1 MLVINIMEVSFFMT
15 SEVLIMTPSAVAMAA
30 DSVVTV
36 NGNKTYEGV
45 NKLFMLSNNPPM
57 GIMTYNNAN
66 FLTFPMET
74 IIKDFRD
81 KISDK
86 NFDTIYDFKNEFN
99 DYLKGVCNGKD
110 AVTSYSIVDKFN
122 SFIKHLNQDLDEI
135 PNFIKHI
142 GQETI
147 NIDNEKYEKLL
158 FENEEFERIYD
169 SKIQE
174 VTQNI
179 KCDDDIDLVV
189 LFKRLFIKRFV
200 LDSFTGIVIAGFNRE
215 NLFPS
220 YVHFKIIVFDGFK
233 FIFDD
238 CEDDCVGGETAV
250 ILKPFAQINAIT
262 NFLNG
267 IDVSTNYLIASYFKK
282 VIDDYSNNIEELI
295 KANRKINGKDEQ
307 VVLSDLESL
316 KQNNERI
323 VSDFVGFIDTLKD
336 KNSEPI
342 LKSIRSLPK
351 EELANLSESLINI
364 TSLKIK
370 VQDNLETVGGDV
382 DVAIITKGDGFVW
395 TKRKHYFE
403 ESLNPQ
409 FFNRKDLLNK

>member
-1 MLVINIMEVSFFMT
+1 MT

-81 KISDK
+81 KIFK
-86 NFDTIYDFKNEFN
+86 KEFDTIHDFKKVFWEYLN
-99 DYLKGVCNGKD
+99 DVCHGKD
-110 AVTSYSIVDKFN
+110 AITSYSIVDKFN
-122 SFIKHLNQDLDEI
+122 SFIKQLNQDLDEI

-142 GQETI
+142 MEETT
-147 NIDNEKYEKLL
+147 NIDNGKYEKLL
-158 FENEEFERIYD
+158 FENKEFERIYD

-174 VTQNI
+174 VSENI
-179 KCDDDIDLVV
+179 ICDDDVDLVV
-189 LFKRLFIKRFV
+189 LFKKLFIKRFV
-200 LDSFTGIVIAGFNRE
+200 LDGFVGIVIAGFNRE

-220 YVHFKIIVFDGFK
+220 YMHFKIIVLDGVK

-238 CEDDCVGGETAV
+238 CEEDCVGGETAV

-267 IDVSTNYLIASYFKK
+267 IDMSTNYLIASYFNK
-282 VIDDYSNNIEELI
+282 VIDEYSNNMEELI
-295 KANRKINGKDEQ
+295 KANRKINGKDELDI
-307 VVLSDLESL
+307 LSDLESL
-316 KQNNERI
+316 RQNNERI
-323 VSDFVGFIDTLKD
+323 VLDFVGFIDNLKG
-336 KNSEPI
+336 KYSEPI
-342 LKSIRSLPK
+342 LQSIMSLPK
-351 EELANLSESLINI
+351 DELANLSESLINI
-364 TSLKIK
+364 TSLKVK

-409 FFNRKDLLNK
+409 FFNRKNLLNK

>member
-1 MLVINIMEVSFFMT
+1 MT

-86 NFDTIYDFKNEFN
+86 KFNTIYDFKKEFN
-99 DYLKGVCNGKD
+99 DYLNGVCNGKD
-110 AVTSYSIVDKFN
+110 DVTSYSIVDKFN
-122 SFIKHLNQDLDEI
+122 SFIKQLNQDLDEI

-142 GQETI
+142 SEETI
-147 NIDNEKYEKLL
+147 NINNEKYEKLL
-158 FENEEFERIYD
+158 FENEEFKRIYD

-174 VTQNI
+174 VTRNI
-179 KCDDDIDLVV
+179 KCEEDIDLVV

-200 LDSFTGIVIAGFNRE
+200 LDRFTGIVIAGFNRE

-220 YVHFKIIVFDGFK
+220 YVHFKIIVLDGFK

-238 CEDDCVGGETAV
+238 CEKDCVGGETAV

>member
-1 MLVINIMEVSFFMT
+1 MT

-81 KISDK
+81 KIFK
-86 NFDTIYDFKNEFN
+86 KEFDTIHDFKKVFGEYLN
-99 DYLKGVCNGKD
+99 DVCHGKD
-110 AVTSYSIVDKFN
+110 AITSYSIVDKFN
-122 SFIKHLNQDLDEI
+122 SFIKQLNQDLDEI

-142 GQETI
+142 MEETT

-158 FENEEFERIYD
+158 FENKEFERIYD

-174 VTQNI
+174 VSENI
-179 KCDDDIDLVV
+179 ICDDDVDLVV
-189 LFKRLFIKRFV
+189 LFKKLFIKRFV
-200 LDSFTGIVIAGFNRE
+200 LDGFIGIVIAGFNRE

-220 YVHFKIIVFDGFK
+220 YMHFKIIVLDGVK

-238 CEDDCVGGETAV
+238 CEEDCVGGETAV

-267 IDVSTNYLIASYFKK
+267 IDMSTNYLIASYFNK
-282 VIDDYSNNIEELI
+282 VIDEYSNNMEELI
-295 KANRKINGKDEQ
+295 KANRKINGKDELDI
-307 VVLSDLESL
+307 LSDLESL
-316 KQNNERI
+316 RQNYERI
-323 VSDFVGFIDTLKD
+323 VLDFVGFIDNLKG
-336 KNSEPI
+336 KYCEPI
-342 LKSIRSLPK
+342 LQSIMSLPK
-351 EELANLSESLINI
+351 DELANLSESLINI
-364 TSLKIK
+364 TSLKVK

-409 FFNRKDLLNK
+409 FFNRKNLLNK

>member
-1 MLVINIMEVSFFMT
+1 MT

-86 NFDTIYDFKNEFN
+86 KFDTIYDFKKEFN
-99 DYLKGVCNGKD
+99 DYLNGVCNGKD

-122 SFIKHLNQDLDEI
+122 SFIKQLNQDLDEI

-142 GQETI
+142 SEETI

-158 FENEEFERIYD
+158 FDNEEFKRIYD
-169 SKIQE
+169 SKIQD
-174 VTQNI
+174 VIRNI
-179 KCDDDIDLVV
+179 KCDEDIDLVV

-200 LDSFTGIVIAGFNRE
+200 LDGFTGIVIAGFNRE

-220 YVHFKIIVFDGFK
+220 YVHFKIIVLDDFK

-238 CEDDCVGGETAV
+238 CEKDCVGGETAV

-342 LKSIRSLPK
+342 LKSIMSLPK
-351 EELANLSESLINI
+351 DELANLSESLINI
-364 TSLKIK
+364 TSLKVK
-370 VQDNLETVGGDV
+370 VHDNLETVGGDV

-395 TKRKHYFE
+395 TKRKHYFKD
-403 ESLNPQ
+403 SLNPQ

>member
-1 MLVINIMEVSFFMT
+1 MT

-81 KISDK
+81 KIFK
-86 NFDTIYDFKNEFN
+86 KEFDTIHDFKKVFGEYLN
-99 DYLKGVCNGKD
+99 DVCHGKD
-110 AVTSYSIVDKFN
+110 AITSYSIVDKFN
-122 SFIKHLNQDLDEI
+122 SFIKQLNQDLDEI

-142 GQETI
+142 MEETTNI
-147 NIDNEKYEKLL
+147 NNEKYEKLL
-158 FENEEFERIYD
+158 FENKEFERIYD

-174 VTQNI
+174 VSENI
-179 KCDDDIDLVV
+179 ICDDDVDLVV
-189 LFKRLFIKRFV
+189 LFKKLFIKRFV
-200 LDSFTGIVIAGFNRE
+200 LDGFIGIVIAGFNRE

-220 YVHFKIIVFDGFK
+220 YMHFKIIVLDGVK

-238 CEDDCVGGETAV
+238 CEEDCVGGETAV

-267 IDVSTNYLIASYFKK
+267 IDMSTNYLIASYFNK
-282 VIDDYSNNIEELI
+282 VIDEYSNNMEELI
-295 KANRKINGKDEQ
+295 KANRKINGKDELDI
-307 VVLSDLESL
+307 LSDLESL
-316 KQNNERI
+316 RQNNERI
-323 VSDFVGFIDTLKD
+323 VLDFVGFIDNLKG
-336 KNSEPI
+336 KYSEPI
-342 LKSIRSLPK
+342 LQSIMSLPK
-351 EELANLSESLINI
+351 DELANLSESLINI
-364 TSLKIK
+364 TSLKVK

-409 FFNRKDLLNK
+409 FFNRKNLLNK

>member
-1 MLVINIMEVSFFMT
+1 MT

-81 KISDK
+81 KIFK
-86 NFDTIYDFKNEFN
+86 KEFDTIHDFKKVFWEYLN
-99 DYLKGVCNGKD
+99 DVCHGKD
-110 AVTSYSIVDKFN
+110 AITSYSIVDKFN
-122 SFIKHLNQDLDEI
+122 SFIKQLNQDLDEI

-142 GQETI
+142 MEETTNI
-147 NIDNEKYEKLL
+147 NNEKYEKLL
-158 FENEEFERIYD
+158 FENKEFERIYD

-174 VTQNI
+174 VSENI
-179 KCDDDIDLVV
+179 ICDDDVDLVV
-189 LFKRLFIKRFV
+189 LFKKLFIKRFV
-200 LDSFTGIVIAGFNRE
+200 LDGFIGIVIAGFNRE

-220 YVHFKIIVFDGFK
+220 YMHFKIIVLDGVK

-238 CEDDCVGGETAV
+238 CEEDCVGGETAV

-267 IDVSTNYLIASYFKK
+267 IDMSTNYLIASYFNK
-282 VIDDYSNNIEELI
+282 VIDEYSNNMEELI
-295 KANRKINGKDEQ
+295 KANRKINGKDELDI
-307 VVLSDLESL
+307 LSDLESL
-316 KQNNERI
+316 RQNNERI
-323 VSDFVGFIDTLKD
+323 VLDFVGFIDNLKG
-336 KNSEPI
+336 KYSEPI
-342 LKSIRSLPK
+342 LQSIMSLPK
-351 EELANLSESLINI
+351 DELANLSESLINI
-364 TSLKIK
+364 TSLKVK

-409 FFNRKDLLNK
+409 FFNRKNLLNK

>member
-1 MLVINIMEVSFFMT
+1 MT

-81 KISDK
+81 KIFK
-86 NFDTIYDFKNEFN
+86 KEFATIHDFKKVFGEYLN
-99 DYLKGVCNGKD
+99 DVCHGKD
-110 AVTSYSIVDKFN
+110 AITSYSIVDKFN
-122 SFIKHLNQDLDEI
+122 SFIKQLNQDLDEI

-142 GQETI
+142 MEETT

-158 FENEEFERIYD
+158 FENKEFERIYD

-174 VTQNI
+174 VSENI
-179 KCDDDIDLVV
+179 ICDDDVDLVV
-189 LFKRLFIKRFV
+189 LFKKLFIKRFV
-200 LDSFTGIVIAGFNRE
+200 LDGFIGIVIAGFNRE

-220 YVHFKIIVFDGFK
+220 YMHFKIIVLDGVK

-238 CEDDCVGGETAV
+238 CEEDCVGGETAV

-267 IDVSTNYLIASYFKK
+267 IDMSTNYLIASYFNK
-282 VIDDYSNNIEELI
+282 VIDEYSNNMEELI
-295 KANRKINGKDEQ
+295 KANRKINGKDELDI
-307 VVLSDLESL
+307 LSDLESL
-316 KQNNERI
+316 RQNNERI
-323 VSDFVGFIDTLKD
+323 VLDFVGFIDNLKG
-336 KNSEPI
+336 KYSEPI
-342 LKSIRSLPK
+342 LQSIMSLPK
-351 EELANLSESLINI
+351 DELANLSESLINI
-364 TSLKIK
+364 TSLKVK

-409 FFNRKDLLNK
+409 FFNRKNLLNK

>member
-1 MLVINIMEVSFFMT
+1 MT

-86 NFDTIYDFKNEFN
+86 KFDTIHDFKKEFN
-99 DYLKGVCNGKD
+99 DYLKSVCNGKD

-122 SFIKHLNQDLDEI
+122 SFIKQLNHDLDEI

-142 GQETI
+142 AEETI

-169 SKIQE
+169 SKIRE

-179 KCDDDIDLVV
+179 KCDDGIDLVI

-200 LDSFTGIVIAGFNRE
+200 LDGFTGIVIAGFNRE

-220 YVHFKIIVFDGFK
+220 YVHFKIIVLDGFK
-233 FIFDD
+233 FIFDA
-238 CEDDCVGGETAV
+238 CEEDYVGGETAV

-267 IDVSTNYLIASYFKK
+267 IDVSTNYHIASYFKK
-282 VIDDYSNNIEELI
+282 VINDYSNNVGELI
-295 KANRKINGKDEQ
+295 KVNKKINGKDEQ
-307 VVLSDLESL
+307 EILSDLESL

-342 LKSIRSLPK
+342 LKSIMSLPK

-364 TSLKIK
+364 TSLKVK
-370 VQDNLETVGGDV
+370 VQDNIETVGGDV

-395 TKRKHYFE
+395 TKRKHYFK

-409 FFNRKDLLNK
+409 FFNRKNLLNK

>member
-1 MLVINIMEVSFFMT
+1 MT

-86 NFDTIYDFKNEFN
+86 KFNTIYDFKKEFN
-99 DYLKGVCNGKD
+99 DYLNGVCNGKD
-110 AVTSYSIVDKFN
+110 DVTSYSIVDKFN
-122 SFIKHLNQDLDEI
+122 SFIKQLNQDLDEI

-142 GQETI
+142 SEETI
-147 NIDNEKYEKLL
+147 NINNEKYEKLL
-158 FENEEFERIYD
+158 FENEEFKRIYD

-174 VTQNI
+174 VTRNI
-179 KCDDDIDLVV
+179 KCEEDIDLVV

-200 LDSFTGIVIAGFNRE
+200 LDRFTGIVIAGFNRE

-220 YVHFKIIVFDGFK
+220 YVHFKIIVLDGFK

-238 CEDDCVGGETAV
+238 CEKDCVGGETAV

-307 VVLSDLESL
+307 VVLSDFEYL

-342 LKSIRSLPK
+342 LKSIMSLPK

-364 TSLKIK
+364 TSLKVK

-395 TKRKHYFE
+395 TKRKHYFKD
-403 ESLNPQ
+403 SLNPQ

>member
-1 MLVINIMEVSFFMT
+1 MT

-81 KISDK
+81 KIFK
-86 NFDTIYDFKNEFN
+86 KEFDTIHDFKKVFGEYLN
-99 DYLKGVCNGKD
+99 DVCHGKD
-110 AVTSYSIVDKFN
+110 AITSYSIVDKFN
-122 SFIKHLNQDLDEI
+122 SFIKQLNQDLDEI

-142 GQETI
+142 SEETI

-158 FENEEFERIYD
+158 FDNEEFKRIYD
-169 SKIQE
+169 SKIQD
-174 VTQNI
+174 VIRNI
-179 KCDDDIDLVV
+179 KCDEDIDLVV

-200 LDSFTGIVIAGFNRE
+200 LDGFTGIVIAGFNRE

-220 YVHFKIIVFDGFK
+220 YVHFKIIVLDDFK

-238 CEDDCVGGETAV
+238 CEKDCVGGETAV

-342 LKSIRSLPK
+342 LKSIMSLPK
-351 EELANLSESLINI
+351 DELANLSESLINI
-364 TSLKIK
+364 TSLKVK
-370 VQDNLETVGGDV
+370 VHDNLETVGGDV

-395 TKRKHYFE
+395 TKRKHYFKD
-403 ESLNPQ
+403 SLNPQ